1 MGQELGDRR
10 ARAEGQGCRVPV
22 RPLRGGAAA
31 SEVAA
36 SGSVSVR
43 QDLPHCGYG
52 GGVASP
58 EHTASFT
65 GSTGLTWDPGGDTEV
80 LVAGMQVT
88 LLGSSG
94 DNRDRTD
101 SIGAGITP
109 NT

>member
-1 MGQELGDRR
+1 M
-10 ARAEGQGCRVPV
+10 
-22 RPLRGGAAA
+22 
-31 SEVAA
+31 
-36 SGSVSVR
+36 
-43 QDLPHCGYG
+43 
-52 GGVASP
+52 
-58 EHTASFT
+58 
-65 GSTGLTWDPGGDTEV
+65 

>member
-1 MGQELGDRR
+1 MSRPGAPAPWWRCGQRGGCFWLGVCP
-10 ARAEGQGCRVPV
+10 AGPP
-22 RPLRGGAAA
+22 PLR
-31 SEVAA
+31 
-36 SGSVSVR
+36 VR
-43 QDLPHCGYG
+43 